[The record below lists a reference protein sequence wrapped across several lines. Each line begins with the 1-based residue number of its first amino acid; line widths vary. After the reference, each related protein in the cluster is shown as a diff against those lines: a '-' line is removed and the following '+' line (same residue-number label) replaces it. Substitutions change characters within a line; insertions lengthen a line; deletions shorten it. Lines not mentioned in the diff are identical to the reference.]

1 MAYVYTDQHR
11 DGRESLGNSGKGK
24 PSGTVA
30 MVAGHNFGGSGG
42 ISGEEGRRLLLDT
55 NNQTRIAGEMRDET
69 RRGMGTT
76 RTATGNWNSLSP
88 TSSQQHQHQFVISSG
103 DMTDRS
109 VGGGAGSS
117 SASLQ
122 SVAFPNAFE
131 MYPGLSSSA
140 SGSESA
146 SDEEEFEEEERII
159 PIPKPKPKKQQ
170 RHHQHHSQMAN
181 NALHQHPPTS
191 AAEALMRLP
200 SSTIGGGESSEA
212 ARSAHLPHHSRQ
224 RGGSN
229 SNQVVFLVEP
239 PLPLASST
247 RVTGPYFDSNKTTLH
262 ISTKA
267 GQNVILD
274 CAVILLQGRTVSS
287 LSLCALHTY
296 PIVYRLVLLSILLV
310 GY

>member
-1 MAYVYTDQHR
+1 MGYVYTDQHR

-30 MVAGHNFGGSGG
+30 MVAGHNFGGGGGG
-42 ISGEEGRRLLLDT
+42 ISGEEGRRLLLDS

-76 RTATGNWNSLSP
+76 RMATGNWNSLSP
-88 TSSQQHQHQFVISSG
+88 TSSQQHQFVISSG

-109 VGGGAGSS
+109 VGGGVGAS

-131 MYPGLSSSA
+131 MYPGLSSSVSA
-140 SGSESA
+140 SESA

-159 PIPKPKPKKQQ
+159 IPKPKPTKQQ

-200 SSTIGGGESSEA
+200 SSTMGGGGGSSEA
-212 ARSAHLPHHSRQ
+212 TRSAHLPHHSRQ

-262 ISTKA
+262 ISAKA

-287 LSLCALHTY
+287 LSLRALHT
-296 PIVYRLVLLSILLV
+296 
-310 GY
+310 